1 MHFRVGA
8 SDMVPREIA
17 MPRQAAIAK
26 GPNLLGLCDRCCM
39 AEGIVI
45 QLRTSV
51 GVEGDVLVGLYKS
64 VPEVEHID
72 IRTSNLDLLLFAVW
86 TAG

>member
-1 MHFRVGA
+1 
-8 SDMVPREIA
+8 
-17 MPRQAAIAK
+17 
-26 GPNLLGLCDRCCM
+26 M
-39 AEGIVI
+39 AEGIAI